1 MVGDGIPPA
10 LIDNAARQAGF
21 ASALALMDDLTLDL
35 TITPLP
41 SPR

>member
-21 ASALALMDDLTLDL
+21 A
-35 TITPLP
+35 IG
-41 SPR
+41 RWR